1 MMTLLLANE
10 SFGDGRYANSL
21 FITNYFILLW
31 GTKTVF
37 NLFLSIK
44 NKKTTLNQR
53 TYSNRSFIDLHS
65 KSFGHQNRRL
75 IQKIKHLNPD
85 FIVTTGDM
93 ITSTDESG
101 EVFLNVVESLIDQ
114 VSHLLY

>member
-31 GTKTVF
+31 GTRTVF

-53 TYSNRSFIDLHS
+53 TYSNRSFIGFTFKVIWTS
-65 KSFGHQNRRL
+65 KS
-75 IQKIKHLNPD
+75 
-85 FIVTTGDM
+85 
-93 ITSTDESG
+93 STDDKRLST
-101 EVFLNVVESLIDQ
+101 
-114 VSHLLY
+114 